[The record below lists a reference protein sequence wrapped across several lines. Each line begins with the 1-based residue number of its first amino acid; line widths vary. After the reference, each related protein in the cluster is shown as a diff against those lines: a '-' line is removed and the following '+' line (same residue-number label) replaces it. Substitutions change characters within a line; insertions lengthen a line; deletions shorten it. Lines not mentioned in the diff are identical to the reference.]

1 MVQNHSFS
9 WVFPPYN
16 NRMFGDTMALA
27 GQLVLYVMRH
37 GDRLKRTVPIS
48 LRYDDIR
55 NTSID
60 TDAGTGHRVRPRSL
74 RVLSGGG

>member
-1 MVQNHSFS
+1 
-9 WVFPPYN
+9 
-16 NRMFGDTMALA
+16 MFGDTMALA
-27 GQLVLYVMRH
+27 EQLVLNVMGH

-48 LRYDDIR
+48 PHYDNIR
-55 NTSID
+55 NASID